1 MTHSLLDPAVMP
13 ENGEV
18 NAFEVSSIV
27 LCNELSC
34 EDEVFRGTVTGSPG
48 AGVGAALLSAS
59 C

>member
-18 NAFEVSSIV
+18 NALAVSSTV
-27 LCNELSC
+27 RRRELSFAE
-34 EDEVFRGTVTGSPG
+34 EDFAGLATVPG
-48 AGVGAALLSAS
+48 GGPVPFTSR